1 MKKLVVLICVIIL
14 SSLSYS
20 QNKISAGLGYDVA
33 LPMGDFLD
41 LAKTGHSW
49 TLFGEYRLNPK
60 YSVQLISGYTIFP
73 ANIEDIGYQGQ
84 VISFTIKSIPLK
96 GAVKYFF
103 YDEFFALGE
112 VGVNFINLTAN
123 FQNAYGDESNESS
136 DYQAK
141 FTAGAGIGFA
151 FKLSEQALINITSKY
166 NYVSGG
172 DASIDF
178 SHILLGASLVIH
190 FDI

>member
-1 MKKLVVLICVIIL
+1 MKKLIIMCLIII
-14 SSLSYS
+14 SAFTYS
-20 QNKISAGLGYDVA
+20 QNKISVGLGYDAA

-41 LAKTGHSW
+41 IAKTGHSW

-73 ANIEDIGYQGQ
+73 ANVEDIGYQGQ
-84 VISFTIKSIPLK
+84 VINFTIKSIPLK

-103 YDEFFALGE
+103 YDEFYAIGE
-112 VGVNFINLTAN
+112 IGVNFINLTAN
-123 FQNAYGDESNESS
+123 FQNAYGDESDKSS

-151 FKLSEQALINITSKY
+151 FKLSEQALLNITSKY
-166 NYVSGG
+166 NYVNGG

-178 SHILLGASLVIH
+178 SHILVGASLVIH
-190 FDI
+190 LNI

>member
-1 MKKLVVLICVIIL
+1 MKKLIVFMCVIIL
-14 SSLSYS
+14 SVVTYS
-20 QNKISAGLGYDVA
+20 QNKLSAGLGYDVA

-112 VGVNFINLTAN
+112 LGVNFINLTAN

-136 DYQAK
+136 DHQTK

-151 FKLSEQALINITSKY
+151 FNLSEQALINITSKY

>member
-14 SSLSYS
+14 SSFSYS

-41 LAKTGHSW
+41 VAKTGHSW
-49 TLFGEYRLNPK
+49 NLFGEYRLNPK

-84 VISFTIKSIPLK
+84 VINFTIKSIPLK

-123 FQNAYGDESNESS
+123 FQNAYGDESDESS
-136 DYQAK
+136 DFQTK

-151 FKLSEQALINITSKY
+151 FKLSEQSLINITTKY
-166 NYVSGG
+166 NYVNGG

-190 FDI
+190 FGI

>member
-1 MKKLVVLICVIIL
+1 MKKLIVFMCVIIL
-14 SSLSYS
+14 SVVTYS
-20 QNKISAGLGYDVA
+20 QNKLSAGLGYDVA

-123 FQNAYGDESNESS
+123 FQNAYCDESNESS
-136 DYQAK
+136 YYQTK
-141 FTAGAGIGFA
+141 FTAGACIGFA
-151 FKLSEQALINITSKY
+151 FNLSEQALINITSKY

>member
-1 MKKLVVLICVIIL
+1 MKKLIIMCLIII
-14 SSLSYS
+14 SAFTYS
-20 QNKISAGLGYDVA
+20 QNKISVGLGYDAA

-41 LAKTGHSW
+41 IAKTGHSW

-60 YSVQLISGYTIFP
+60 YSLQLISGYTIFP

-84 VISFTIKSIPLK
+84 VINFTIKSIPLK
-96 GAVKYFF
+96 GAVKYFI

-112 VGVNFINLTAN
+112 IGVNFINLTAN
-123 FQNAYGDESNESS
+123 FQNAYGDESDKSS
-136 DYQAK
+136 EYQAK

-151 FKLSEQALINITSKY
+151 FKLSEQSLLNITSKY

-172 DASIDF
+172 DAKIDF

>member
-1 MKKLVVLICVIIL
+1 MKKLIVFMCVIIL
-14 SSLSYS
+14 SVVTYS
-20 QNKISAGLGYDVA
+20 QNKLSAGLGYDVA

-41 LAKTGHSW
+41 VAKTGHSW

-96 GAVKYFF
+96 GAVKYFI

-112 VGVNFINLTAN
+112 IGVNFINLTAN
-123 FQNAYGDESNESS
+123 FQNAYGDESGESS
-136 DYQAK
+136 DYQTK

-151 FKLSEQALINITSKY
+151 FSLSEQALINITSKY

-178 SHILLGASLVIH
+178 SHILIGASLVIH

>member
-1 MKKLVVLICVIIL
+1 MKKLIVFMCVIIL
-14 SSLSYS
+14 SAVTYS
-20 QNKISAGLGYDVA
+20 QNKLSAGLGYDVA

-136 DYQAK
+136 DYQTK

-151 FKLSEQALINITSKY
+151 FNLSEQALINITSKY